1 MTKYIENN
9 ELSTYTFNPRGL
21 KAIIFIGVF
30 SSLISIGFLVICG
43 DVSLGF
49 KVFFNFIWY
58 PFIGLGYC
66 ISALAIGFD
75 VYTHRHLT
83 FKQYVYKNRFFYLC
97 FYSCAV
103 ISIIVFIITLSVL
116 RSTNSHL
123 VELGV
128 LANKNDP
135 LLGWGTNPK
144 NWYGFVFLYT
154 LVPLANYNVIGTT
167 FVVTLF
173 WFNLFGFLIINF
185 LNRVGFFW
193 NTFLIVILVTYCF
206 FSHLSLSV
214 ATENTEIGKNNPWLF
229 EVFRYSGIINTMTL
243 FYFGLYMRKYMRIWK
258 FKCSVT
264 TLVVL
269 IVSAIV
275 AQTVLD
281 FTYYKKIAFD
291 FILANAY
298 ASPLILILSWLWLN
312 TFLGYNLE
320 SKKTKSKFIHQFN
333 RFTNHIGF
341 CYPIW
346 FQLVGWTSTFIFG
359 YLFINIIAKVDINPS
374 WYQGLRLSF
383 KLNAD
388 QNNAIFISLMFFNMF
403 VVPVAYYYPAKF
415 MVYLLNK
422 IDHKIRTKRKNKLN
436 K

>member
-9 ELSTYTFNPRGL
+9 ALSTYTFNPRGL

-30 SSLISIGFLVICG
+30 SSLISIGFLVIGG

-75 VYTHRHLT
+75 VYTHKHLT
-83 FKQYVYKNRFFYLC
+83 FKQYIYKNRFFYFC
-97 FYSCAV
+97 FYTCAFL
-103 ISIIVFIITLSVL
+103 SIIIFIITLSVL
-116 RSTNSHL
+116 RSQNSPL
-123 VELGV
+123 VDLGI
-128 LANKNDP
+128 LANKKDP

-154 LVPLANYNVIGTT
+154 LVPLVNYNIIGTT
-167 FVVTLF
+167 FVATLF

-185 LNRVGFFW
+185 LNKAGFFW
-193 NTFLIVILVTYCF
+193 NTFLIVILVAYCF
-206 FSHLSLSV
+206 FSHLCLSV
-214 ATENTEIGKNNPWLF
+214 ATENTEIAHKNPWLF
-229 EVFRYSGIINTMTL
+229 EVFRYSGFINTMTL

-258 FKCSVT
+258 FKFSVT

-269 IVSAIV
+269 TVAAIV

-281 FTYYKKIAFD
+281 FTYYKKITFD
-291 FILANAY
+291 FVFANAY

-312 TFLGYNLE
+312 TCLGYNLDN
-320 SKKTKSKFIHQFN
+320 KKTKSRFIGHFNKFTH
-333 RFTNHIGF
+333 HINF

-346 FQLVGWTSTFIFG
+346 FQLAGWTSTFVFG
-359 YLFINIIAKVDINPS
+359 YLFINIIAGVDINPS
-374 WYQGLRLSF
+374 WYQTLKLSF

-388 QNNAIFISLMFFNMF
+388 QNNAIFISLMIFNMF
-403 VVPVAYYYPAKF
+403 VIPVAYYYPSKF
-415 MVYLLNK
+415 MLYALKK
-422 IDHKIRTKRKNKLN
+422 IDQKVELRRNNQLIK
-436 K
+436 